1 MAGEVRLFSASAA
14 DVDYSATGMP
24 SDDAPIEPSVVH
36 TILSGSI
43 PVMAAITK
51 QTQSGEEEL
60 WPKRRIQLS
69 GLQSAKRK
77 QTPTA
82 QSPRPP
88 FNRTWA
94 VNNHDDEN
102 EVGASLQDGSH
113 RAKASTNLLDDWD
126 SLLKASSI
134 SHVQQS

>member
-1 MAGEVRLFSASAA
+1 MAGEVYTFSASAA
-14 DVDYSATGMP
+14 DTDYSATGMP

-88 FNRTWA
+88 FNRT
-94 VNNHDDEN
+94 
-102 EVGASLQDGSH
+102 
-113 RAKASTNLLDDWD
+113 
-126 SLLKASSI
+126 
-134 SHVQQS
+134 